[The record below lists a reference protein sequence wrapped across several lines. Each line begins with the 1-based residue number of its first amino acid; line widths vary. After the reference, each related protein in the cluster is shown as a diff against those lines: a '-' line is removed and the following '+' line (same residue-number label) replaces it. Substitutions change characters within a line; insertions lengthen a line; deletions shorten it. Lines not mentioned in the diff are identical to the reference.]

1 MKPNPRLLDP
11 SVYPHSV
18 EITTRFSDVDQL
30 QHLNNSRLAEFYQ
43 EARLSFYQHLEREH
57 GYVRRPDSR
66 LLVAHLAIDYL
77 AEVHYPHPVTMRVGL
92 AHIGRTSMTLAI
104 ALFSQGR
111 CCGLAKSVM
120 VYIEGAGPAP
130 LPDDYRGVLQQYL
143 MPAELFAA

>member
-11 SVYPHSV
+11 SIYPHSV

-43 EARLSFYQHLEREH
+43 EARLSFYQHLEHAH
-57 GYVRRPDSR
+57 GYVRRPGSR

-77 AEVHYPHPVTMRVGL
+77 VEVHYPHPVTMRVGL
-92 AHIGRTSMTLAI
+92 AHIGRTSMTLAV

-111 CCGLAKSVM
+111 CGGLAKTVM
-120 VYIEGAGPAP
+120 VYTEGGRPES
-130 LPDDYRGVLQQYL
+130 LPDDFRAILQQYV
-143 MPAELFAA
+143 MPAELFAD